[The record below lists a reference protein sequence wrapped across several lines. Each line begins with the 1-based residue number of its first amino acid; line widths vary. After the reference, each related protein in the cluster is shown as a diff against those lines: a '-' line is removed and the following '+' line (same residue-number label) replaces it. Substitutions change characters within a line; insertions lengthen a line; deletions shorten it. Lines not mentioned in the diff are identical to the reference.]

1 MSLTRTT
8 AHRLRHIYYTSTI
21 SPSPSSPTHPIF
33 MPKPFQFY
41 LSSSYSSFSKSN
53 LKQGID
59 DVYPT
64 GDFNFVP
71 HTGFKKFLVKL
82 KTLIALPRERVEHG
96 SVLKITLKGKIYDQ
110 PKSILSDSK
119 VSLPQ
124 FCDNMLKAAY
134 DPRIS
139 AVYLHI
145 DTLNCGWA
153 KLDEIRRQVLNF
165 RKSGKLV
172 VAYVTSIGV
181 KEYYIAC
188 VCEEIYAPP
197 SAYVSLF
204 GFTLQA
210 TFYKGIYDNLGIEP
224 QVERIGKYKRAGDT
238 LIRKTMS
245 KEHREM
251 LTALLDN
258 IYSNWLDKVS
268 SARGKKI
275 EDIDNFINEGV
286 YQANRLEEE
295 GFISKVLYDDEVV
308 SHLMKRLEV
317 SEFSFVHFSKYS
329 RIRKWTVGISKAKER
344 IAIIRASGSIGSNII
359 AENFIKKIRKVRLSK
374 KIKAVIIR
382 INSPGGDAL
391 ASDLMW
397 REIKR
402 LTATKP
408 VIASMSDM
416 AASGG
421 YHMAMGAEVIVAE
434 NLTLTGSI
442 GVVSRKFNFEKLYE
456 KIGLNKEIISKGR
469 YSELNDVN
477 QRSFRPDEAELFA
490 KRAQHIYKQFRDNA
504 ALSRSMTID
513 EMEEVAQG
521 RVWTGKDALS
531 LGLVDAIGGLSRA
544 IAIAKLKAGIPQDK
558 HVTVVELSRPDP
570 ALPNVLRYIGYSLVG
585 AHQTLKE
592 LDLALSDRV
601 QERMDGTMFQNLD
614 GYPFE

>member
-1 MSLTRTT
+1 
-8 AHRLRHIYYTSTI
+8 
-21 SPSPSSPTHPIF
+21 
-33 MPKPFQFY
+33 MPKPFQ
-41 LSSSYSSFSKSN
+41 SYSSFSKSN

-64 GDFNFVP
+64 
-71 HTGFKKFLVKL
+71 
-82 KTLIALPRERVEHG
+82 
-96 SVLKITLKGKIYDQ
+96 GKIYDQ

-134 DPRIS
+134 DHRIS
-139 AVYLHI
+139 AVYLRI

-153 KLDEIRRQVLNF
+153 KLDEIRRQILNF

-210 TFYKGIYDNLGIEP
+210 TFYK
-224 QVERIGKYKRAGDT
+224 
-238 LIRKTMS
+238 
-245 KEHREM
+245 
-251 LTALLDN
+251 
-258 IYSNWLDKVS
+258 
-268 SARGKKI
+268 
-275 EDIDNFINEGV
+275 
-286 YQANRLEEE
+286 ANRLEEE
-295 GFISKVLYDDEVV
+295 GFISKVLDYDEVI

-317 SEFSFVHFSKYS
+317 SEFSFFHFSKYS
-329 RIRKWTVGISKAKER
+329 RIRKWTVGISKGKEL

-374 KIKAVIIR
+374 KFKAVIIR

-402 LTATKP
+402 LAATKQ
-408 VIASMSDM
+408 VIASMSHM
-416 AASGG
+416 TASGG
-421 YHMAMGAEVIVAE
+421 YHMAMGAGVIVAE
-434 NLTLTGSI
+434 NLTLT
-442 GVVSRKFNFEKLYE
+442 E
-456 KIGLNKEIISKGR
+456 KIGLNKEVISKGK
-469 YSELNDVN
+469 YSELNDVD

-521 RVWTGKDALS
+521 R
-531 LGLVDAIGGLSRA
+531 
-544 IAIAKLKAGIPQDK
+544 AGIPQDK
-558 HVTVVELSRPDP
+558 HVTVVDISRPDP
-570 ALPNVLRYIGYSLVG
+570 ILPNVLRYIGYSLVG
-585 AHQTLKE
+585 AHQTLSFVCE
-592 LDLALSDRV
+592 LDFEGEGKGMKGLWSGNPCLRV
-601 QERMDGTMFQNLD
+601 LKIQGKGF
-614 GYPFE
+614 GGF